1 MTLYLIQHAESKRKD
16 EDPARPLSKKGWE
29 DIRKVAEYAEKHLHI
44 QVSQIYHSGKLR
56 AQQTAQVLANHLR
69 PTKGVIVAEGL
80 DPLAN
85 PKIWKNRLTETAED
99 IMIVGHLP
107 HLSKLAGELLTGQAN
122 RDVVTFTNGCIV
134 CLEKGEK
141 GLWKV
146 RWMITPEVVPK
157 CDDTGLRLGAPI
169 EEARKIL
176 EEAAAVA
183 EQRIKETMRCMHG
196 SPSI

>member
-1 MTLYLIQHAESKRKD
+1 MMLYLVQHAESKRKD
-16 EDPARPLSKKGWE
+16 EDSARPLSKKGWE
-29 DIRKVAEYAEKHLHI
+29 DIRKVAKYAEKHLHI
-44 QVSQIYHSGKLR
+44 QVSQIYYSGKLR
-56 AQQTAQVLANHLR
+56 AQQTAQVLANHLH
-69 PTKGVIVAEGL
+69 PTRGVIVAEGL
-80 DPLAN
+80 DPLAD

-99 IMIVGHLP
+99 IMVVGHLP
-107 HLSKLAGELLTGQAN
+107 HLSKLAGELLTGDAN
-122 RDVVTFTNGCIV
+122 REVVTFTNGCIV

-146 RWMITPEVVPK
+146 RWMITPEVVPN

-183 EQRIKETMRCMHG
+183 EQRIKDTL
-196 SPSI
+196 